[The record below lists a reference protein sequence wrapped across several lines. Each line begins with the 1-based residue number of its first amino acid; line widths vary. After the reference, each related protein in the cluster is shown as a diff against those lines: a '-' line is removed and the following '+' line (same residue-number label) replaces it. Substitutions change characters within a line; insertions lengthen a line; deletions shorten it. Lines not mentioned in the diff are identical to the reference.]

1 MAENTHMQQ
10 NIDLLRF
17 STEFRRKVI
26 HLGCSILPLLY
37 YFYLS
42 REQIILLS
50 GMMCIGFL
58 SAEFLRFRFP
68 RVQALFS
75 SIFQTLLRESEKTK
89 NLTGATYLFLSATVT
104 FVLFEK
110 NIAVPSVLVL
120 TVADSLAAVA
130 GKMINSIRFFSKTL
144 AGSLAFFITGLL
156 VLWLFVPAPLS
167 LLLLVI
173 GPLTILEAAVVKIND
188 NLLIPLSTG
197 FILYLVS
204 G

>member
-1 MAENTHMQQ
+1 MQQ
-10 NIDLLRF
+10 NIDLLQL
-17 STEFRRKVI
+17 STELRRKAI

-37 YFYLS
+37 HFYLD

-50 GMMCIGFL
+50 SIISIGFL

-68 RVQALFS
+68 RVQTLFS
-75 SIFQTLLRESEKTK
+75 SIFHPLLRDSEKAK

-110 NIAVPSVLVL
+110 SIAVPSVLVL
-120 TVADSLAAVA
+120 TVADSLAAIV
-130 GKMINSIRFFSKTL
+130 GKITNSISFFTKTL
-144 AGSLAFFITGLL
+144 AGTLTFFITGLL
-156 VLWLFVPAPLS
+156 VLLLFVAQPALR
-167 LLLLVI
+167 LLIVI
-173 GPLTILEAAVVKIND
+173 GPVTILEAAVVKIND

-197 FILYLVS
+197 FILYLIS